1 MSSAKRQRKAPAAGG
16 KRRIEMLLVSLMAVT
31 ALLASGHFGYR
42 YLSQPGKL
50 PLRVVEITGE
60 FSHLKH
66 AQIEAAVAAA
76 IDGGFF
82 TVDMQVVRDAVR
94 EMPWVEEVSV
104 RRVWPD
110 TLRMNVVEQVP
121 LAYWGRAGLVNFH
134 GEVFEPGAATISGN
148 LPRLGGKDSRAPE
161 VVNFYLQLRS
171 ALVGSD
177 LAVSEMQLNERQEW
191 EVIFNN
197 GLSLMLGRDDPQARL
212 ADFLAVYP
220 KLQANVSRIP
230 ERIDMR
236 YEHGFAVRWQ
246 PQVEL
251 QGESLAGDS

>member
-1 MSSAKRQRKAPAAGG
+1 LAASAH
-16 KRRIEMLLVSLMAVT
+16 L
-31 ALLASGHFGYR
+31 GHR

-66 AQIEAAVAAA
+66 TAIEAEVAAA

-82 TVDMQVVRDAVR
+82 TVDMQAVRDAVR
-94 EMPWVEEVSV
+94 AMPWVEEVSV

-110 TLRMNVVEQVP
+110 TLRMHVIEQVP
-121 LAYWGRAGLVNFH
+121 LAHWGAKALVNLR
-134 GEVFEPGAATISGN
+134 GEVFQSQGVAIHGE
-148 LPRLGGKDSRAPE
+148 LPRLRGKDERATE
-161 VVNFYLQLRS
+161 VVAFYLHLRS

-177 LAVSEMQLNERQEW
+177 LGVSDLGLNERQEW
-191 EVIFNN
+191 EVLFDN
-197 GLSLMLGRDDPQARL
+197 GLGLMLGEEDPEARM
-212 ADFLAVYP
+212 AEFLQVYP
-220 KLQANVSRIP
+220 QLVANMSRVP

-246 PQVEL
+246 PLEAP